1 MRWIALLLAAV
12 PAAALCTAALS
23 PFETDVFPSSQGEI
37 RITFIGHGTL
47 LFEFAGKVIHVDP
60 VSAYADYQ
68 TLAKADVI
76 LITHEHGDHLDP
88 SAVQLIRKQNTQIV
102 YSGRCAGKLPDGI
115 VMMNG
120 EEKTVAGIPI
130 AAVASYNLVHKRK
143 DGTPFHPRGVGNGY
157 VLTLGDRRI
166 YIAGDTEYIPE
177 MNSLKN
183 IDIAFLPMNLPYTMT
198 PAMTAEAARTSKP
211 GILYPYH
218 TGDTDMK
225 ALKNLLKE
233 NKEIELRIRKLN

>member
-1 MRWIALLLAAV
+1 MRWIIFLLTAV
-12 PAAALCTAALS
+12 PVAAFCAATLS
-23 PFETDVFPSSQGEI
+23 PFETDVFPSRQGEI

-88 SAVQLIRKQNTQIV
+88 SAVQMIRKQNTQIV
-102 YSGRCAGKLPDGI
+102 YSGRCAEKLPGGI

-120 EEKTVAGIPI
+120 EEKIVAGIPI
-130 AAVASYNLVHKRK
+130 TAVAAYNLAHKRT

-157 VLTLGDRRI
+157 VLTLGDKRI

-177 MNSLKN
+177 MNNLKN

-198 PAMTAEAARTSKP
+198 PAMTAEAARTIKP